1 MSGCQGR
8 GAALTRKGHEGT
20 FWGDENVLYHD
31 CVGGY
36 MTLHVF
42 QNASN
47 CTLNL
52 GEFYYV

>member
-1 MSGCQGR
+1 MASRGG
-8 GAALTRKGHEGT
+8 GAALTRKGHQGT
-20 FWGDENVLYHD
+20 FGGDENVLYHD

-47 CTLNL
+47 CTLKL